1 MAIRNIRRQATNPG
15 AAPGTPTSAPI
26 YVDSDDNKLK
36 MIPAGSGTTEVE
48 IIDASTSQTLTN
60 KTLTSPTITGATLTT
75 PSVAVVNDTAGVN
88 RIIPNAT
95 AKTIV
100 DGSATGLFSV
110 ACPALSGVGG
120 AGFFVVRASDG
131 TEFQTDAGMFTYS
144 GEAKTTTVVGAC
156 TYVAANEAKS
166 VSSGTLTLAFTADVS
181 VANVLTIK
189 VQPTGSL
196 TETTP
201 YTIEYTLFPVRGVV
215 TIL

>member
-1 MAIRNIRRQATNPG
+1 MSVRNIRRGATVQG
-15 AAPGTPTSAPI
+15 YATPTSAPI

-36 MIPAGSGTTEVE
+36 MIPAGSGSTEVE
-48 IIDASTSQTLTN
+48 IVDASTAQTLTN
-60 KTLTSPTITGATLTT
+60 KTLTSPTINGASISS
-75 PSVAVVNDTAGVN
+75 PINDS
-88 RIIPNAT
+88 NALARLIANPT

-110 ACPALSGVGG
+110 AVPAGPAAVGG
-120 AGFFVVRASDG
+120 MFAFLVRASDG
-131 TEFQTDAGMFTYS
+131 TEIQAISGIATYS
-144 GEAKTTTVVGAC
+144 GVAKTTTVVGTV
-156 TYVAANEAKS
+156 TYVTGNEAKA

-181 VANVLTIK
+181 VASVLTIK

-201 YTIEYTLFPVRGVV
+201 YTIEYTMLPVRGVV